1 MKVLICEIR
10 KKENGDLYEVIIN
23 WTRETI
29 GNVVHAN
36 GPEVLLPPGATS
48 DDTPDT
54 LGPFSGKIVKY
65 SGMASGD
72 FNPGNRYNQRTCFQ
86 RRPVKRSMG
95 TIFLK

>member
-1 MKVLICEIR
+1 M
-10 KKENGDLYEVIIN
+10 IIN

-29 GNVVHAN
+29 RDVIHAS
-36 GPEVLLPPGATS
+36 GPEVLLPPDATS

-54 LGPFSGKIVKY
+54 LGPFSGEIVKY
-65 SGMASGD
+65 TGMASGD
-72 FNPGNRYNQRTCFQ
+72 FNPDGRYDGRTCFQ

>member
-1 MKVLICEIR
+1 M
-10 KKENGDLYEVIIN
+10 IIN

-29 GNVVHAN
+29 RDVIHAS
-36 GPEVLLPPGATS
+36 GPEVLLPPDATS

-65 SGMASGD
+65 TGMASGD
-72 FNPGNRYNQRTCFQ
+72 FNPDGRYDGRTCFQ

>member
-1 MKVLICEIR
+1 M
-10 KKENGDLYEVIIN
+10 IIN

-29 GNVVHAN
+29 RDVIHAS
-36 GPEVLLPPGATS
+36 GPEVLLPPDASS

-65 SGMASGD
+65 TGMASGD
-72 FNPGNRYNQRTCFQ
+72 FNPDGRYDGRTCFQ

>member
-1 MKVLICEIR
+1 M
-10 KKENGDLYEVIIN
+10 IIN

-29 GNVVHAN
+29 GSVVHAS
-36 GPEVLLPPGATS
+36 GPEVLLPPDATS
-48 DDTPDT
+48 NDTPDT

-65 SGMASGD
+65 SGMATGD
-72 FNPGNRYNQRTCFQ
+72 FNPGKRYDDRTCFQ